1 MDQVRVKISCNA
13 VFPNCLYFL
22 FLNALRVIRTNLTDP
37 RENLESWKHGD
48 PCKSPWTGVMC
59 FPRVANDG
67 YLHVRSLA
75 LLNMNLSGQIA
86 PEFGQLSR
94 LEVLDFMWNNISGN
108 IPKEIGKLTSLK
120 LLLLSGNQLS
130 GSIPEEL
137 GNLRSLDRFQI
148 DENNMSGPLP
158 KSFANLT
165 RAKHFH
171 MNNNS
176 ISGQIPPEFSRLPC
190 LVHLL
195 LDNNKLSGYLPPELS
210 QMPNLLILQLD
221 NNNFSGTSIPASYA
235 NMAKLAK
242 LSLRNCG
249 LQGSMPDIS
258 GMPYLNFLDLSR
270 NRLNGTILANKV
282 STNITTIDLSNNM
295 LGGSIPPSFTG
306 LRFLQRISLQNNNL
320 IGSVPSFIWQN
331 NSFVR
336 NESVTL
342 NFENN
347 RLTKIS
353 GVIDLPSNVT
363 LMLQGNPICENRS
376 ALTIVQF
383 CGPQAKHQDYI
394 HESSDSSV
402 GCRPQSCPSADFFEY
417 NPESPVRCF
426 CAAPIRIGYRL
437 KSPGFSHF
445 TPHMDRFETYLTKDL
460 NLFHYQLYIDSYSW
474 EVGPRLRMQLKFFP
488 ADSSSF
494 NISEILRIKTMFIEW
509 NIRNKDF
516 FGPYELL
523 NFTLLGIYSNVELES
538 ASKLSKGAIIG
549 TALGAVFVAVVL
561 VSIIALLVV
570 KRYDRHYN
578 KISRWQSSLKSSIK
592 IDGVKSFTFEEMAV
606 ATKKFCGSSQVGQG
620 GYGRVYKGV
629 LADGTSVA
637 VKRAQKDSLQGSK
650 EFFTEIEFLSR
661 LHHRNLVSMVGFCD
675 EEDEQMLVY
684 EFMPNGTLRDHLSG
698 KLERPLNFSMRLHI
712 ALGSARGIMY
722 LHTEANPPV
731 FHRDIKAS
739 NILLDSKF
747 TARVADFGLSRLAP
761 APDTEESEK
770 GHISTVV
777 KGTPGYLDPEY
788 ILTHQLTDRSDV
800 YSLGV
805 VFLEL
810 LTGMRPVIH
819 GKNITREVATSCE
832 AGLIASVVDKK
843 MGPYPVDSVDKF
855 AALAL
860 RCCSTRTADR
870 PSISEVVKELEDL
883 WQTTVESSS
892 KDSTMWV
899 HLSTPS
905 EGGPATP
912 SASSS
917 NSNANV
923 SYSLSPR

>member
-1 MDQVRVKISCNA
+1 MDQLSLYLQKKFDLEVKLALLTDEKC
-13 VFPNCLYFL
+13 V
-22 FLNALRVIRTNLTDP
+22 NALRVIRTNLTDP

-165 RAKHFH
+165 RAKHLH

-258 GMPYLNFLDLSR
+258 GMPYLNFLSEPKPAEWK
-270 NRLNGTILANKV
+270 ILANKV

-306 LRFLQRISLQNNNL
+306 LRFFRECESLQNNNL

-331 NSFVR
+331 NSFVW

-342 NFENN
+342 
-347 RLTKIS
+347 
-353 GVIDLPSNVT
+353 
-363 LMLQGNPICENRS
+363 LQGNPICENRS

-394 HESSDSSV
+394 HESCSDSSA
-402 GCRPQSCPSADFFEY
+402 GCRPCSSADFL
-417 NPESPVRCF
+417 NTILSLL
-426 CAAPIRIGYRL
+426 IGYRL

-474 EVGPRLRMQLKFFP
+474 EAGPRLRMQLKFFP

-523 NFTLLGIYSNVELES
+523 NFTLLGIYSN
-538 ASKLSKGAIIG
+538 A
-549 TALGAVFVAVVL
+549 
-561 VSIIALLVV
+561 
-570 KRYDRHYN
+570 
-578 KISRWQSSLKSSIK
+578 LKSSIK

-788 ILTHQLTDRSDV
+788 ILTHQLTDRSD
-800 YSLGV
+800 
-805 VFLEL
+805 L